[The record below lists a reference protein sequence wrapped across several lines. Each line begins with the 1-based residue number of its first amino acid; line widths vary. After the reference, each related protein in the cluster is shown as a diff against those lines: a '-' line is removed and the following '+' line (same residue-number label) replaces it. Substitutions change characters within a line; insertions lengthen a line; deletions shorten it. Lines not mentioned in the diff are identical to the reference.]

1 MQVAQKPGS
10 PESLQ
15 QLVEIVKNP
24 AGSVAALS
32 SVNVGKEDKARQ
44 LKDKKVTGDVI
55 VQQLTFS
62 YNFVYFLILKYFLS
76 TEIGSWVLYSKQR
89 RL

>member
-55 VQQLTFS
+55 VQQLLL
-62 YNFVYFLILKYFLS
+62 VIILFIS
-76 TEIGSWVLYSKQR
+76 
-89 RL
+89 

>member
-1 MQVAQKPGS
+1 LQVAQKPGS

-55 VQQLTFS
+55 VQQLLL
-62 YNFVYFLILKYFLS
+62 VIILFIS
-76 TEIGSWVLYSKQR
+76 
-89 RL
+89 